1 MVQCL
6 VVGPYENLS
15 DDFHQRRREFAEAS
29 LTLRVDGHQA
39 CSMGW
44 EAGDREFGV
53 VMG

>member
-1 MVQCL
+1 MFQCL
-6 VVGPYENLS
+6 VVGPYEDLS
-15 DDFHQRRREFAEAS
+15 DVFHQHRREFAEA
-29 LTLRVDGHQA
+29 RVDGHQA